1 MTKQEAERMQTL
13 IARLDSAQE
22 SIGKLYSDIELIKL
36 LAAKLD
42 DNFISKT
49 CGDCACYHEEQDYDE
64 DIDGDIVECGT
75 ASFCGRTDEFV
86 NADNDACLGFVMP
99 DEG

>member
-1 MTKQEAERMQTL
+1 MGNL

-22 SIGKLYSDIELIKL
+22 NIGKLYSDIELINL

-49 CGDCACYHEEQDYDE
+49 CGDCACY
-64 DIDGDIVECGT
+64 
-75 ASFCGRTDEFV
+75 
-86 NADNDACLGFVMP
+86 ADMR
-99 DEG
+99 

>member
-1 MTKQEAERMQTL
+1 MTKQETEHMQTL

-22 SIGKLYSDIELIKL
+22 SISKLYHDIELIKL
-36 LAAKLD
+36 LVVKLD

-64 DIDGDIVECGT
+64 DLDGNIVECGS
-75 ASFCGRTDEFV
+75 AAFCGRSDKPV
-86 NADNDACLGFVMP
+86 DANDNACLGFVMP